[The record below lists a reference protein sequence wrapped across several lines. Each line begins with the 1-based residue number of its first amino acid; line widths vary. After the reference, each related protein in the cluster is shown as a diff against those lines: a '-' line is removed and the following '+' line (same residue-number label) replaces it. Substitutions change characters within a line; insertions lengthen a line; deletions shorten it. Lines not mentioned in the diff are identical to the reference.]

1 MNVLSIV
8 MAIFAVLGAI
18 DYIIGN
24 RFGIGKEFETGAS
37 MMSVMLLSMV
47 GMILFAPVLA
57 DLLLPL
63 TKLISEYTPF
73 DPSVLSGMILA
84 NDMGGAPLCAEIAKD
99 DMMGA
104 FNGLVV
110 GATLGATV
118 SFTIP
123 FSLGV
128 VDKKFHADV
137 LVGILCGIATVP
149 LGCLVSGLML
159 KIPFKALLLDLI
171 PIIIFSLIVV
181 LGLLKFPSAMVKIF
195 SVIGKIVLA
204 VITIGLVL
212 GVVEYLTGF
221 KAISGLAPLS
231 EGIDVIVN
239 TTCIMMG
246 AFPLVH
252 ILSKILSRPLSAVG
266 KKLGLDSTSILGF
279 VASVAS
285 FATCAGL
292 IKNMNKKGR
301 IANLAFAVSGA
312 FTFAGHLAFTMATN
326 ADFVAP
332 VIVGKLVGGVSAI
345 AVSMLIYRKLFG
357 KSDMSSN
364 G

>member
-1 MNVLSIV
+1 MNVLSII
-8 MAIFAVLGAI
+8 MAVFAVLGAI
-18 DYIIGN
+18 DYVIGN
-24 RFGIGKEFETGAS
+24 RLGIGKEFETGAS

-57 DLLLPL
+57 NLLLPL
-63 TKLISEYTPF
+63 TQLISKYTPF

-84 NDMGGAPLCAEIAKD
+84 NDMGGAPLCAEIAQD
-99 DMMGA
+99 GMMGA

-118 SFTIP
+118 SYTIP

-128 VDKKFHADV
+128 IDKELHTDV
-137 LVGILCGIATVP
+137 LIGILCGIVTVP
-149 LGCLVSGLML
+149 LGCLVSGLIL
-159 KIPFKALLLDLI
+159 KIPFKALVLDLV
-171 PIIIFSLIVV
+171 PIIVFSIIVV

-195 SVIGKIVLA
+195 SAIGKVILA
-204 VITIGLVL
+204 VIIIGLVL
-212 GVVEYLTGF
+212 GVVEFLTGF
-221 KAISGLAPLS
+221 KAIPGLAPLD

-266 KKLGLDSTSILGF
+266 KKLGLDNTSILGF
-279 VASVAS
+279 VASAAS
-285 FATCAGL
+285 FATCVGL
-292 IKNMNKKGR
+292 VKHMNKKGR

-332 VIVGKLVGGVSAI
+332 VVVGKLIGGISAI
-345 AVSMLIYRKLFG
+345 ALSMLIYKKLFG
-357 KSDMSSN
+357 N
-364 G
+364 QI